1 MLFFV
6 VDCRFGCFIVCMY
19 SYIVHYSRWLFFT
32 RRCCYSLHIQRP
44 RDTFKNSLLRCRGC
58 NSCRDFKYVPVVN
71 DSEPAFKI
79 PCSAVDAVTV
89 VRIPWFGTALRIP
102 CSAVEAVTAVRIPC
116 PTSCWRRQSL
126 HSGKLYCHWKSFH
139 SFLKRRKKLKTQT

>member
-1 MLFFV
+1 
-6 VDCRFGCFIVCMY
+6 MY

-32 RRCCYSLHIQRP
+32 RRCCYSLHIP
-44 RDTFKNSLLRCRGC
+44 LKIVCYAVEDVSC
-58 NSCRDFKYVPVVN
+58 NSCRDFKCVQVVN

-102 CSAVEAVTAVRIPC
+102 CSAVDAVTAVRIPWFGTALRIPCSAVEAVTAVRIPC
-116 PTSCWRRQSL
+116 QTSC
-126 HSGKLYCHWKSFH
+126 
-139 SFLKRRKKLKTQT
+139 